1 MGLRFP
7 SIVAAVALV
16 LALLPAGTA
25 GADTRIDPSIQST
38 RLTDCLDFLDDRI
51 RFPAIEASSLVPSAS
66 TDGGCGGGVGLP
78 ADVNVDL
85 SGCVENCIV
94 RELPLLDVIRDRIPV
109 DVPQTYSV
117 ECVAESGNTQVSTGE
132 TLVNTEPRCPIP
144 GLDTGSTTAFLGGFT
159 EHVPVVEGLDDVPT
173 EVATTGLCELT
184 VGVTTDLG
192 PSAQTTQLV
201 QCVDF

>member
-1 MGLRFP
+1 M
-7 SIVAAVALV
+7 

-51 RFPAIEASSLVPSAS
+51 RFLATEASSLVPSAS
-66 TDGGCGGGVGLP
+66 TDGGCGGGGGLP

-85 SGCVENCIV
+85 SGCVQNCIDRAV
-94 RELPLLDVIRDRIPV
+94 VLLDPVVDQLPV

-132 TLVNTEPRCPIP
+132 TLLNTEPRCPIP
-144 GLDTGSTTAFLGGFT
+144 GLDTGSTTAFIGGFT
-159 EHVPVVEGLDDVPT
+159 EDVPVPEDVGVVQT
-173 EVATTGLCELT
+173 LTVTTGLCELT
-184 VGVTTDLG
+184 VEATTTLG
-192 PSAQTTQLV
+192 PSAQTTQPV
-201 QCVDF
+201 HCVDS